1 MADRLSE
8 YLLVFVIS
16 ISTNNPPIIALRS
29 IDTPLTTT
37 QEYSEK
43 SLLFLIFQL

>member
-16 ISTNNPPIIALRS
+16 ISINNPPIIDLRS
-29 IDTPLTTT
+29 IDTPLTTP

-43 SLLFLIFQL
+43 SLLFLIFPS